1 MHEHCLAHASS
12 LEPVQS
18 GLIFAMTS
26 EVFGPEQLLL
36 DVFMKKWMAFP
47 DQPVQWILTPT
58 DAPNRHCSGLLRTLL
73 FFSSTNI
80 CIHRQGFS
88 FSKPSSFGYV
98 CCGTTYAKIGL
109 IMEY

>member
-18 GLIFAMTS
+18 GLIFAMIS

-73 FFSSTNI
+73 FF
-80 CIHRQGFS
+80 HPQ
-88 FSKPSSFGYV
+88 
-98 CCGTTYAKIGL
+98 TYAYTDKAFLFQNQAPLGMFAAAPHML
-109 IMEY
+109 KLD